1 MFKWK
6 IFEFLDLIHF
16 TGSSSGR
23 ILTLDKD
30 TGSLLWQ
37 MQHDSPVIAMYLLE
51 TRGLLNVPFTSI
63 AESTLDNLIEEVS
76 QRKYSQLGVE
86 FRTSELKLL

>member
-1 MFKWK
+1 M
-6 IFEFLDLIHF
+6 
-16 TGSSSGR
+16 
-23 ILTLDKD
+23 
-30 TGSLLWQ
+30 WQ

-63 AESTLDNLIEEVS
+63 AESTLDNLIEEVN
-76 QRKYSQLGVE
+76 QMKYSQLGME